1 MLQGDRKMFKFIK
14 EQKKIKKIII
24 ISFICIFITGYSQS
38 VKEETSQIVVKED
51 KVQEDKEV
59 QLVQEKKK
67 EKLSEMYDWA
77 KQKF

>member
-1 MLQGDRKMFKFIK
+1 MFKFIK